1 MMKNDKF
8 LHEKKIAVIGGGH
21 AGCEAA
27 LAASRLGVPTFLWT
41 LSLDQ
46 IANMPCNPSIGGTA
60 KGHLVREIDALG
72 GEMGKVADATFIQS
86 RMLGM
91 SKGAAVHSL
100 RVQADRRKYAEEM
113 KKRLENQN
121 NLYIC
126 QGEIIGIKQT
136 TNNEQ
141 RTTLVENSNEFSV
154 FKKSLDCFETCVSRN
169 DGIWQ
174 LRTKLGETFEYD
186 AVILATGT
194 FLGGK
199 IIVGD
204 CAYSG
209 GPDGALAATELSQSM
224 RDLGL
229 EIKRFKTGT
238 PPRVNKRSINF
249 DVLEEQCGDEDI
261 TPFSFETEA
270 KLVNRVNCY
279 VTYTNEKT
287 HEIIRNNLHRSPLY
301 SGKIEGVGPRYCPS
315 IEDKVVR
322 FADKERHQLFLE
334 PMGLSTNEYYIQ
346 GFSSSLPCDVQ
357 REMLHTIKG
366 LENAEIM
373 RYAYAIE
380 YDAVNPQ
387 QLAYTLEYKDYKGL
401 YGAGQVNGTSGY
413 EEAAAQGLIAG
424 INAAL
429 SIKGEEQIVLGRD
442 EAYIGVM
449 IDDLITKGVTE
460 PYRMM
465 TARAEFRLMLRQ
477 ETADRRLTPLGYKIG
492 LIGEDRYR
500 KFHEKM
506 ERINKEIELLKS
518 NNNADVGFEAK
529 VAVQYEGYIDKHKA
543 QLNQLRRMETT
554 LIPDGI
560 DYLGIKG
567 LRIEARQKL
576 DKVRPQTLGQ
586 AARVEGVN
594 PADLAVLMVVLK
606 KY

>member
-1 MMKNDKF
+1 LVKVEAEELKLGRIIRSFKLQGKMGR
-8 LHEKKIAVIGGGH
+8 IAVIGGGH

-41 LSLDQ
+41 LNLDQ

-100 RVQADRRKYAEEM
+100 RVQADRRRYSEEM
-113 KKRLENQN
+113 KRRLESQE

-126 QGEIIGIKQT
+126 QGEIVKI
-136 TNNEQ
+136 NY
-141 RTTLVENSNEFSV
+141 ENLLW
-154 FKKSLDCFETCVSRN
+154 KLETRM
-169 DGIWQ
+169 
-174 LRTKLGETFEYD
+174 GEVFEYD

-204 CAYSG
+204 SAYCG
-209 GPDGALAATELSQSM
+209 GPDGSLAATELSNSLKV
-224 RDLGL
+224 LGL
-229 EIKRFKTGT
+229 DIKRFKTGT

-249 DVLEEQCGDEDI
+249 SVLEEQVGDDEI
-261 TPFSFETEA
+261 IPFSFETNIE
-270 KLVNRVNCY
+270 LVNRVKCY
-279 VTYTNEKT
+279 ITYTNEKT

-357 REMLHTIKG
+357 RDMLHTIKG

-380 YDAVNPQ
+380 YDAVDPQ
-387 QLAYTLEYKDYKGL
+387 QLAHTLEYKNYKGL

-429 SIKGEEQIVLGRD
+429 AVKGEEQIVLGRD

-465 TARAEFRLMLRQ
+465 TARAEFRLLLRQ

-492 LIGEDRYR
+492 LIGEDRYE
-500 KFHEKM
+500 KFCEKIQ
-506 ERINKEIELLKS
+506 RIDEEIALLKQ
-518 NNNADVGFEAK
+518 NHNAKVGFEAQIE
-529 VAVQYEGYIDKHKA
+529 VQYEGYIDKHKA

-554 LIPDGI
+554 KIPVDI

-594 PADLAVLMVVLK
+594 PADLAVLMVILRK
-606 KY
+606 K

>member
-1 MMKNDKF
+1 MIVLVKVEAEELKLGRIIRSFKLQGKMGR
-8 LHEKKIAVIGGGH
+8 IAVIGGGH

-41 LSLDQ
+41 LNLDQ

-100 RVQADRRKYAEEM
+100 RVQADRRRYSEEM
-113 KKRLENQN
+113 KRRLESQE

-126 QGEIIGIKQT
+126 QGEIVKI
-136 TNNEQ
+136 NY
-141 RTTLVENSNEFSV
+141 ENLLW
-154 FKKSLDCFETCVSRN
+154 KLETRM
-169 DGIWQ
+169 
-174 LRTKLGETFEYD
+174 GEVFEYD

-204 CAYSG
+204 SAYCG
-209 GPDGALAATELSQSM
+209 GPDGSLAATELSNSLKV
-224 RDLGL
+224 LGL
-229 EIKRFKTGT
+229 DIKRFKTGT

-249 DVLEEQCGDEDI
+249 SVLEEQVGDDEI
-261 TPFSFETEA
+261 IPFSFETNIE
-270 KLVNRVNCY
+270 LVNRVKCY
-279 VTYTNEKT
+279 ITYTNEKT

-357 REMLHTIKG
+357 RDMLHTIKG

-380 YDAVNPQ
+380 YDAVDPQ
-387 QLAYTLEYKDYKGL
+387 QLAHTLEYKNYKGL

-429 SIKGEEQIVLGRD
+429 AVKGEEQIVLGRD

-465 TARAEFRLMLRQ
+465 TARAEFRLLLRQ

-492 LIGEDRYR
+492 LIGEDRYE
-500 KFHEKM
+500 KFCEKIQ
-506 ERINKEIELLKS
+506 RIDEEIALLKQ
-518 NNNADVGFEAK
+518 NHNAKVGFEAQIE
-529 VAVQYEGYIDKHKA
+529 VQYEGYIDKHKA

-554 LIPDGI
+554 KIPVDI

-594 PADLAVLMVVLK
+594 PADLAVLMVILRK
-606 KY
+606 K